1 MTTASRGRAIRA
13 PSASPRSPRCCA
25 RQAFEIG
32 ADWVVPFDADEFWWC
47 RHDKSLRAFLDDAGG
62 APAFLAPV
70 VNFGQ
75 HRRRRRSSWRG
86 LLHLRMRAI
95 PVPPAEDARRLVTDR
110 EIGFVE
116 MLYPPKAI
124 FRAGSDVVVPTGN
137 HVVVGTSGPPVE
149 TNDLAG
155 LHAPL
160 RSKQVLEAQ
169 AEHGRRVREV
179 SSDPQTAWH
188 ARRWLDLSGVATSK
202 SEWRANSYLDEAL
215 DVYGQ
220 RHVVEPDGVRVLR
233 SARCSDVTRSA
244 RCTARKAVS
253 PRTPSGCAR
262 SLGPS
267 AGQRPRPVVH
277 PVGVPERDGAEQP
290 PPIGDPEAAR
300 ESGLATEGAEEAGA
314 QAGIDRAE
322 EYGHDGKCGVAEP
335 VGHGPLRQR
344 RAGGRTCPIRRS
356 GMHTRR
362 GRQ

>member
-1 MTTASRGRAIRA
+1 MKIVGITMVRNEADIVDLTIRHHLRIGCDAVLAVDNGSTDKTAGILGRLARHDDRITWTSDPGAFRQSEITTIL
-13 PSASPRSPRCCA
+13 A

-47 RHDKSLRAFLDDAGG
+47 RRDKSLRAFLDDAGG

-70 VNFGQ
+70 VNFVQ
-75 HRRRRRSSWRG
+75 HRQRRRSSRRG

-137 HVVVGTSGPPVE
+137 HAVVSASGPPVE
-149 TNDLAG
+149 TNDLAC

-169 AEHGRRVREV
+169 AEHGRRVSEV

-188 ARRWLDLSGVATSK
+188 ARRWLDLSERGDFEE
-202 SEWRANSYLDEAL
+202 EWRANSYLDEAL

-220 RHVVEPDGVRVLR
+220 RHAVEPDARLSTAVRTVLR
-233 SARCSDVTRSA
+233 R
-244 RCTARKAVS
+244 
-253 PRTPSGCAR
+253 
-262 SLGPS
+262 
-267 AGQRPRPVVH
+267 H
-277 PVGVPERDGAEQP
+277 PFR
-290 PPIGDPEAAR
+290 
-300 ESGLATEGAEEAGA
+300 
-314 QAGIDRAE
+314 
-322 EYGHDGKCGVAEP
+322 
-335 VGHGPLRQR
+335 
-344 RAGGRTCPIRRS
+344 
-356 GMHTRR
+356 
-362 GRQ
+362 